1 MEKNLLHLLRGGL
14 SQEKMAQKYDVKQQ
28 TWYSWESGRTIPSNE
43 IMLQMEHDF
52 FLILFNYKMKL
63 KRGGMK
69 RKRGITNESTDNCKH
84 QYH

>member
-14 SQEKMAQKYDVKQQ
+14 SQEKMAQKYGVKQQ

-52 FLILFNYKMKL
+52 LIPMEVIFFDSFNYKMKL
-63 KRGGMK
+63 NGMA
-69 RKRGITNESTDNCKH
+69 
-84 QYH
+84 